1 MTALLTGKVV
11 LISGGTQGL
20 GAGIARAAAREGA
33 VLVLSGRNAA
43 RGEEVAAELRAA
55 GTDAAFARA
64 DISDVAQAQAAVAAT
79 IERHGRIDC
88 LVNAAGVALFDDDGS
103 VFEIEERIWE
113 LTMRVNLDGMRLM
126 TRAMLPLLRE
136 GGRKSIVNIAST
148 AGLRNMDSPLD
159 AYQVSKAA
167 VVSLSRAMAI
177 QLGPEGIRC
186 NTVCPGATL
195 TPMIAHLYERS
206 PERRVDMEQRTPL
219 RRLGLPQ
226 DMADSVSFLCS
237 ERASFITAADLV
249 VDGGWTAQIK

>member
-1 MTALLTGKVV
+1 MSGPTAVVTGA
-11 LISGGTQGL
+11 SGGIGHAIVETL
-20 GAGIARAAAREGA
+20 AGEGYRVVAADLRLPDPDHRIAGVDYRTVDLREPDDIERLAAA
-33 VLVLSGRNAA
+33 VPDGR
-43 RGEEVAAELRAA
+43 L
-55 GTDAAFARA
+55 
-64 DISDVAQAQAAVAAT
+64 
-79 IERHGRIDC
+79 DC

-226 DMADSVSFLCS
+226 DMADAVSFLCS
-237 ERASFITAADLV
+237 DRASFITAADLV

>member
-1 MTALLTGKVV
+1 MSGPTAVVTGA
-11 LISGGTQGL
+11 SGGIGHAIVETL
-20 GAGIARAAAREGA
+20 AGEGYRVVAADLRLPDPDHRIAGVDYRTVDLREPDDIERLAAAVPG
-33 VLVLSGRNAA
+33 GR
-43 RGEEVAAELRAA
+43 L
-55 GTDAAFARA
+55 
-64 DISDVAQAQAAVAAT
+64 
-79 IERHGRIDC
+79 DC